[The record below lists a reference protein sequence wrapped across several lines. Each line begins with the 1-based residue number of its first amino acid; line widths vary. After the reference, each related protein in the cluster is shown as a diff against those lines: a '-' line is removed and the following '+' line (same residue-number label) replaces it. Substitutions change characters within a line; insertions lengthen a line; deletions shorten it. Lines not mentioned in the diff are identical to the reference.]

1 MPGHAKRRATR
12 LDLQNV
18 ERERKVAGRSKARLK
33 RGERVGDGRPW
44 LRNRQ
49 GSVTEEAEPGRGI
62 ERSLRCGEA
71 VTMPRL

>member
-1 MPGHAKRRATR
+1 M
-12 LDLQNV
+12 
-18 ERERKVAGRSKARLK
+18 K

-44 LRNRQ
+44 LCNRQ
-49 GSVTEEAEPGRGI
+49 GSSTEEAEPSRGI